1 MDFTFTASSAAKSN
15 WIRLAISLFFLAA
28 PLSAEGPVVEFFV
41 RAEADHDE
49 RDDNHPVQEFFI
61 KDETK
66 APAKKKTPIRD
77 FFFKRSEDQQDAA
90 SEEGEE
96 EASDEDEY
104 NDCDCGAC
112 DCGACDCEACE
123 CEACDESCSGS
134 CGCCN

>member
-15 WIRLAISLFFLAA
+15 WIRLVISLFFLAA

-41 RAEADHDE
+41 KADTEYDE
-49 RDDNHPVQEFFI
+49 EDNGHPVQDFFI

-66 APAKKKTPIRD
+66 TLAKKKTPIRD
-77 FFFKRSEDQQDAA
+77 FFFKSSKSQQDAA

-96 EASDEDEY
+96 EVSDEDEY
-104 NDCDCGAC
+104 NDCDCE
-112 DCGACDCEACE
+112 D
-123 CEACDESCSGS
+123 CDESCSDS